1 MNLYT
6 KNCFVTKFSE
16 SQSSRLLRDNFH
28 FENFDKTTAI
38 WNHQK
43 KSNLDSTELEKAKCF
58 RWMANNH
65 QLEYN
70 LIHGIFIDIWLI
82 LYGELVGK

>member
-43 KSNLDSTELEKAKCF
+43 KSNLDSTELEKAKCL